1 MPFFKRIFTRNL
13 QAGVMI
19 SAVSALGALSFAP
32 PAGAGAAPASVR
44 EPASRGPAVLLPPS
58 PGEEKSAKD
67 KTNPLGLSDEE
78 KAQVDA
84 LKKRDREVRAHERAH
99 AAAGGQ
105 YTGAP
110 TFSYESGPD
119 GRQYAVGG
127 EVAIDASPIAGDPQA
142 TITKM
147 QIVRSAA
154 LAPAKPSGQD
164 RAVAAQAD
172 AQRARAQAEL
182 AAGGGR
188 DERSGP
194 ASTGNAENATS
205 AYRRSDRLGGDR
217 IIPVITSLFA

>member
-1 MPFFKRIFTRNL
+1 
-13 QAGVMI
+13 MI
-19 SAVSALGALSFAP
+19 SAVSSLGALPFAP
-32 PAGAGAAPASVR
+32 PDGPSVDSSSANK
-44 EPASRGPAVLLPPS
+44 PASRGPAVLLS
-58 PGEEKSAKD
+58 LDAGKGKSTRNT
-67 KTNPLGLSDEE
+67 TNPLGLSDEE

-110 TFSYESGPD
+110 SFSYESGPD
-119 GRQYAVGG
+119 GQQYAVSG
-127 EVAIDASPIAGDPQA
+127 EVAIDASPVAGDPQA

-172 AQRARAQAEL
+172 AQRARAQAEA
-182 AAGGGR
+182 AAGGGKEEQ
-188 DERSGP
+188 DSLV
-194 ASTGNAENATS
+194 NAEGAAS

-217 IIPVITSLFA
+217 ITPVIASLFA

>member
-1 MPFFKRIFTRNL
+1 
-13 QAGVMI
+13 MI
-19 SAVSALGALSFAP
+19 SAVSSLGALSLVP
-32 PAGAGAAPASVR
+32 PTRPARLSR
-44 EPASRGPAVLLPPS
+44 SPSSADKPASRGPAVLLS
-58 PGEEKSAKD
+58 LGAGKGKSAKNT
-67 KTNPLGLSDEE
+67 TNPLGLSDEE

-110 TFSYESGPD
+110 SFSYETGPD
-119 GRQYAVGG
+119 GRQYAVSG

-172 AQRARAQAEL
+172 TQRARAQAE
-182 AAGGGR
+182 AAASG
-188 DERSGP
+188 DKEERGSLL
-194 ASTGNAENATS
+194 NAENATS
-205 AYRRSDRLGGDR
+205 AYHRSDRLGGDR
-217 IIPVITSLFA
+217 ITPVITSLFA